1 MISRSTNFCLI
12 FLVRTLALGLAIMPM
27 AQAEIRV
34 SEVALNIEVD
44 DKEITKPK
52 VELLFAKPARLGEG
66 FEAFG
71 LYAVA
76 TDHKNSRRRA
86 LLSYSFTQ
94 DGWKPEWQ
102 QMLDTDVALL
112 QLSQDSEQRLPPR
125 LLGYANGAIVELDT
139 DSRQFVARLDVPT
152 IYRSDASELTSDV
165 SVAQDI
171 TGDGLVDVLVP
182 DFSGWQ
188 FAAQKPGGGFAPP
201 QHFGPEPVM
210 GMGSKRYVFFTAFEP
225 YTFDHNRDGLLDVGF
240 WKDSAMRVYHQGED
254 GIFSE
259 QPVLFSPGID
269 IFSDAFFSLTVGED
283 ADNPTGR
290 QAILDGIEDLD
301 GDSLPDLLVYSI
313 TGDSLFGKETT
324 YEIHRGIETVEG
336 TLEFEAAP
344 SSVVGSGGIQI
355 DVDRQ
360 DLDGDGQMEMIIT
373 SFKLGLGSIVRGLLS
388 RSANLD
394 LSIYRLEDGS
404 YPNKPNVKR
413 RITAKLDLSKGEV
426 FVPAVV
432 AGDVDGDGLKDLLVQ
447 NGDDEL
453 KIFPGTGTEALFKKS
468 PVNLDIALP
477 LSSGKINALDIDADG
492 DDDLLVQFPGDAE
505 TGSSPRVV
513 AVMFD
518 AEFK

>member
-1 MISRSTNFCLI
+1 M
-12 FLVRTLALGLAIMPM
+12 
-27 AQAEIRV
+27 
-34 SEVALNIEVD
+34 
-44 DKEITKPK
+44 
-52 VELLFAKPARLGEG
+52 
-66 FEAFG
+66 
-71 LYAVA
+71 
-76 TDHKNSRRRA
+76 
-86 LLSYSFTQ
+86 
-94 DGWKPEWQ
+94 
-102 QMLDTDVALL
+102 
-112 QLSQDSEQRLPPR
+112 
-125 LLGYANGAIVELDT
+125 
-139 DSRQFVARLDVPT
+139 
-152 IYRSDASELTSDV
+152 
-165 SVAQDI
+165 
-171 TGDGLVDVLVP
+171 
-182 DFSGWQ
+182 
-188 FAAQKPGGGFAPP
+188 
-201 QHFGPEPVM
+201 
-210 GMGSKRYVFFTAFEP
+210 
-225 YTFDHNRDGLLDVGF
+225 
-240 WKDSAMRVYHQGED
+240 
-254 GIFSE
+254 
-259 QPVLFSPGID
+259 
-269 IFSDAFFSLTVGED
+269 GED

-290 QAILDGIEDLD
+290 QAILDGIEDLN

-447 NGDDEL
+447 NGDAEL

>member
-1 MISRSTNFCLI
+1 
-12 FLVRTLALGLAIMPM
+12 
-27 AQAEIRV
+27 
-34 SEVALNIEVD
+34 
-44 DKEITKPK
+44 
-52 VELLFAKPARLGEG
+52 
-66 FEAFG
+66 
-71 LYAVA
+71 
-76 TDHKNSRRRA
+76 
-86 LLSYSFTQ
+86 
-94 DGWKPEWQ
+94 
-102 QMLDTDVALL
+102 
-112 QLSQDSEQRLPPR
+112 
-125 LLGYANGAIVELDT
+125 
-139 DSRQFVARLDVPT
+139 
-152 IYRSDASELTSDV
+152 
-165 SVAQDI
+165 
-171 TGDGLVDVLVP
+171 
-182 DFSGWQ
+182 
-188 FAAQKPGGGFAPP
+188 
-201 QHFGPEPVM
+201 
-210 GMGSKRYVFFTAFEP
+210 
-225 YTFDHNRDGLLDVGF
+225 
-240 WKDSAMRVYHQGED
+240 
-254 GIFSE
+254 
-259 QPVLFSPGID
+259 
-269 IFSDAFFSLTVGED
+269 
-283 ADNPTGR
+283 
-290 QAILDGIEDLD
+290 
-301 GDSLPDLLVYSI
+301 VYSI

-447 NGDDEL
+447 NV
-453 KIFPGTGTEALFKKS
+453 KKS